1 VAAVEAAEA
10 AEAAAVKA
18 AAAKAAEAAAE
29 RVARS
34 KHLSF
39 ESKHKVDRPLDR
51 LFLFAPKTNLTTF

>member
-18 AAAKAAEAAAE
+18 AAA